1 LWERPDCSP
10 SSSWSS
16 CSGTPPG
23 VDDPPAQLPERAV
36 TQVKPACEPFSTDG
50 GPIGVWLQ
58 HGFSG
63 CPASMRPLAEQ
74 FAARG
79 MTVAAPLL
87 PGHGT
92 EWEDLEDVTMADWEG
107 RAESTLSDLAERCR
121 TVIAMGLSMGGAM
134 VLHMAARHPDKLAGA
149 AVINADVR
157 RPNLALAPV
166 MRLFTRTV
174 KGVGNDIKKP
184 GQNEEPYDRLPVKA
198 LVQLNRFYRTVA
210 KELAE
215 VKVPL
220 LVFSSVEDHLVK
232 PSNSRYIFERVG
244 SAQKELIS
252 LTNSYHVAT
261 LDYDAEV
268 ILERVLEFARA
279 MSGAPGP
286 A

>member
-1 LWERPDCSP
+1 
-10 SSSWSS
+10 
-16 CSGTPPG
+16 
-23 VDDPPAQLPERAV
+23 
-36 TQVKPACEPFSTDG
+36 
-50 GPIGVWLQ
+50 
-58 HGFSG
+58 
-63 CPASMRPLAEQ
+63 MRPLGESLAE
-74 FAARG
+74 RG
-79 MTVAAPLL
+79 LTVAAPLL

-92 EWEDLEDVTMADWEG
+92 AWEDLEKVTVADWEG
-107 RAESTLSDLAERCR
+107 RAESTLFDLTSRCQ
-121 TVIAMGLSMGGAM
+121 TVVGVGLSMGGAM
-134 VLHMAARHPDKLAGA
+134 VLHMAARHPDRLAGA

-166 MRLFTRTV
+166 ARLFTRTV
-174 KGVGNDIKKP
+174 RGVGNDIKKP

-210 KELAE
+210 RELPD

-244 SAQKELIS
+244 SEQKELIS

-261 LDYDAEV
+261 LDYDADV

-279 MSGAPGP
+279 KAASPGP